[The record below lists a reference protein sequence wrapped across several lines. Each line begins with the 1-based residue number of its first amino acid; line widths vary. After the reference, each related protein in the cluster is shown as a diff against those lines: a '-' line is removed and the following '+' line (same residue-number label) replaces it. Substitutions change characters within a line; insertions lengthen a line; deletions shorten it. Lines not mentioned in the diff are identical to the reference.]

1 MTNWSWAQNLVQ
13 ICHVLISN
21 SPQSVTVVKRMG
33 HAIIR
38 YHSLTFLFQ
47 INACDAQVRL
57 STVSENAA
65 IVLMVNFWNTRVWF
79 YFTHS
84 FLFTRWCINWPLL
97 SLRLLSALTF
107 KFWNGNL
114 HELFGYVGQFSYKT
128 FPCFLIGLIACKS
141 YILPKYGFMLCDI
154 DFLLENYQSS
164 EYEFPLYS
172 LPIFTLGII
181 ASSFC
186 RKQSLFYHSSSVW
199 EAIPSTYWVK
209 SSCVGFTDDSV
220 ESVTSTQKL

>member
-1 MTNWSWAQNLVQ
+1 
-13 ICHVLISN
+13 
-21 SPQSVTVVKRMG
+21 MG
-33 HAIIR
+33 HAIIQ

-47 INACDAQVRL
+47 INACEPQVRL
-57 STVSENAA
+57 STVSENVA

-107 KFWNGNL
+107 KFEMGICMNCSGMLVSLATKLSHASLLVWSL
-114 HELFGYVGQFSYKT
+114 AS
-128 FPCFLIGLIACKS
+128 LIFVMDATLPYSGF
-141 YILPKYGFMLCDI
+141 ILWDI

-164 EYEFPLYS
+164 ELEFPLYS